1 MRIFHNLNV
10 NWMGMR
16 KTFYIISLV
25 LFLLGMLNIV
35 FRGLVFGID
44 FKGGSEIVLQF
55 EKPVDVAKIRND
67 LANIGLGAVEV
78 RTFGAETGVLV
89 RTELQEI
96 PKEIYPK
103 VVERIRENINKIMPG
118 VPYQIVD
125 STINSITVEF
135 TNPDTTNTMIA
146 ELFAQG
152 FQTGK
157 VSEELDNKQML
168 VRVGIADW
176 IKEVLREKVKDNPFQ
191 VVKEDRVGPK
201 IGEELKRD
209 AVLAVLLS
217 LVVILIYL
225 GFRFK
230 FIFAVGAVTALFHDV
245 LITVGLYA
253 VLYGVIPGLNL
264 EIDLPVVAAFLTL
277 VGYSINDTVIVFDR
291 IRENMKIHKT
301 MPLEE
306 LINKSINQTMSRTI
320 ITGFTTLLAVF
331 VLFILGGDVL
341 RAFSFTLLF
350 GIIIGTYSSIFVASA
365 LVLDYAQKAKKKVQF
380 S

>member
-1 MRIFHNLNV
+1 MRIFSNLNV

-16 KTFYIISLV
+16 KKFYILSLV
-25 LFLLGMLNIV
+25 LFLFGMLNVV

-55 EKPVDVAKIRND
+55 EKPVDVANIRND
-67 LANIGLGAVEV
+67 LTNIGLGAVEV
-78 RTFGAETGVLV
+78 RTFGEETGVLV

-96 PKEIYPK
+96 PKEIFPK
-103 VVERIRENINKIMPG
+103 VVEKIRENIDQILPG
-118 VPYQIVD
+118 VPYKITD
-125 STINSITVEF
+125 STTNSITVEF
-135 TNPDTTNTMIA
+135 PNPDTTNLAIA
-146 ELFAQG
+146 ELFAKG

-176 IKEVLREKVKDNPFQ
+176 IKEVLREKIKDNPFK
-191 VVKEDRVGPK
+191 VIKEDRVGPK

-209 AVLAVLLS
+209 AVLAVCLS

-230 FIFAVGAVTALFHDV
+230 FVFAFGAVLALFHDV

-253 VLYGVIPGLNL
+253 VLYGLIPGLNL

-301 MPLEE
+301 MSFDE

-331 VLFILGGDVL
+331 VLFLLGGDVL

-365 LVLDYAQKAKKKVQF
+365 MVLDYAQKAKKKVQF